1 MTINNLVQLLKIGKL
16 KDNPLCDENSQIRI
30 HLGDQIIDYSKLSSD
45 ALILESFI
53 DSWKL
58 VLDSDSNSQTIEV
71 FLKTFNF
78 KD

>member
-1 MTINNLVQLLKIGKL
+1 MTINNLVQLLKIGKFQ
-16 KDNPLCDENSQIRI
+16 DNSLCDENSRIRI
-30 HLGDQIIDYSKLSSD
+30 HLGDQIIDYSELSTG

-53 DSWKL
+53 DHWEL
-58 VLDSDSNSQTIEV
+58 VLDSDSNSQIIDV

>member
-1 MTINNLVQLLKIGKL
+1 MTINNLIQLLKIGKF
-16 KDNPLCDENSQIRI
+16 KDNPLCDGNSRVLI
-30 HLGDQIIDYSKLSSD
+30 HLGDQIIDYSELSTD

-53 DSWKL
+53 DSWEL

>member
-1 MTINNLVQLLKIGKL
+1 MTINNLIQLLKIGKF
-16 KDNPLCDENSQIRI
+16 KDNPLYDENSRILI
-30 HLGDQIIDYSKLSSD
+30 HLGDQIIDYSELSSD

-58 VLDSDSNSQTIEV
+58 VLDSDSNSQTIDV